1 MKRYIIVI
9 FTLSISLLSIY
20 PQGSFVDV
28 NDVKYFSSVPLDDGN
43 FYFSILNPNYD
54 EQREKQYIMNALG
67 EVVKFVNLEI
77 AFAAYDQTFGSYI
90 VSDSKIK
97 VSYDAN
103 LMEVFFP
110 LIKPIQLVKTKYG
123 DVITVKI
130 PSSALGSV
138 WNNYNKSELPNFSAT
153 TIDDSTN
160 DKGYPAWFLKP
171 PEQEGYIFG
180 VGVYSKVSKITDLFI
195 NADTTARAEVVRVL
209 KIKVKTEFRD
219 FIEDNFEVTDFFNNK
234 VASANLGGI
243 YIVRRFFN
251 EKKKIAYSLAVLK
264 L

>member
-67 EVVKFVNLEI
+67 EVAICQLGDSI
-77 AFAAYDQTFGSYI
+77 CYDQTFGSYI

-209 KIKVKTEFRD
+209 KIKVKTDSDLLRT
-219 FIEDNFEVTDFFNNK
+219 I
-234 VASANLGGI
+234 
-243 YIVRRFFN
+243 
-251 EKKKIAYSLAVLK
+251 
-264 L
+264 